1 MTNENQS
8 DKFDT
13 FDDWLRRCPP
23 IAPPVGLRE
32 RCIATISP
40 VGTLAKS
47 FPKRARLTMAAKLI
61 AVASSAIAA
70 TIFVAWLAGSRNQSV
85 FAQAIEQTKK
95 APAIHI
101 RETNV
106 DPDARPGFLGTSE
119 WWIVP
124 GAGLRRTCKNND
136 EVEYVVVKRDGQST
150 TWFPERNAVEIKSSH
165 EAIGDFPYFTD
176 ATLALERF
184 ETMAKEQK
192 IPITAEELQRNGKA
206 IRRIQI
212 KDLREGEQGNAALM
226 ATLIVD
232 IDVATNRIVRKWTH
246 EWAVGKDRNNYAS
259 LDATLVMDIDYPA
272 PSDLPKSLFKLE
284 YPANAKVIREDR

>member
-1 MTNENQS
+1 MTNENAA
-8 DKFDT
+8 DEFDE
-13 FDDWLRRCPP
+13 FDEWLSRCPP
-23 IAPPVGLRE
+23 IAPPASLRE
-32 RCIATISP
+32 RCIATISAEGTVANP
-40 VGTLAKS
+40 V
-47 FPKRARLTMAAKLI
+47 PKRGRFAMAAKLM

-70 TIFVAWLAGSRNQSV
+70 TILVAWFAGSRNQSV

-106 DPDARPGFLGTSE
+106 DPEARPGLLGTSE

-136 EVEYVVVKRDGQST
+136 EVEYVIVRRDGQST

-165 EAIGDFPYFTD
+165 ETIGAFPYFTD
-176 ATLALERF
+176 GTLALERF

-192 IPITAEELQRNGKA
+192 IPITAEEVQRNGKT
-206 IRRIQI
+206 IRRLQI

-232 IDVATNRIVRKWTH
+232 IDAATNRIVRRWTH

-259 LDATLVMDIDYPA
+259 LDATLVMDIDYPVL
-272 PSDLPKSLFKLE
+272 SDLPKSLFKLE
-284 YPANAKVIREDR
+284 YPADAKVIREDR

>member
-1 MTNENQS
+1 MTNENQPDES
-8 DKFDT
+8 DT
-13 FDDWLRRCPP
+13 FDEWLRRCPP
-23 IAPPVGLRE
+23 IAPPAGLRE
-32 RCIATISP
+32 RCMTTMSP
-40 VGTLAKS
+40 EGTLAKPV
-47 FPKRARLTMAAKLI
+47 PKWGRLAIAAKLI

-70 TIFVAWLAGSRNQSV
+70 TILVAWFAGSRNQSV

-106 DPDARPGFLGTSE
+106 DPEARPGYLGTSE

-124 GAGLRRTCKNND
+124 GTGLRRICKRND

-150 TWFPERNAVEIKSSH
+150 TWFPERNTVEIKSSH
-165 EAIGDFPYFTD
+165 ETIGDFPYFTD

-184 ETMAKEQK
+184 EAMAKEQK
-192 IPITAEELQRNGKA
+192 IPITAEEVQQNGKT

-232 IDVATNRIVRKWTH
+232 IDVATNRIVRRWTH
-246 EWAVGKDRNNYAS
+246 AWAVGKDRNNYAS
-259 LDATLVMDIDYPA
+259 LDATSVMDIDYPGL
-272 PSDLPKSLFKLE
+272 SDLPNSLFKLE
-284 YPANAKVIREDR
+284 YPADAKVVREDR